1 MSRVVSEN
9 FEQQK
14 GMLLDAAVESFAA
27 DGFTR
32 ASMNRIAQRAGVSKA
47 LIYHYFP
54 GKEHLLHAAM
64 LRYLLGLKSALASTG
79 ARGDR
84 SLDATL
90 RRLLDRYHATQ
101 HDHTVLMAELRHL
114 PAELRGPVVGL
125 QRDVLAVMRRASA
138 RAAPA
143 IRAEDLG
150 AVTML
155 VMGMVNW
162 LHTWYRKGGPVA
174 QDRLAD
180 LVLRMV
186 GGALQ
191 GVGCSREGASA

>member
-14 GMLLDAAVESFAA
+14 GMLLDAAVEAFAT

-32 ASMNRIAQRAGVSKA
+32 ASMSRIAQRAGVSKA

-54 GKEHLLHAAM
+54 GKEHLLYAAM
-64 LRYLLGLKSALASTG
+64 LRYLLTLKSALASTG
-79 ARGDR
+79 ARADR

-125 QRDVLAVMRRASA
+125 QRDVLAFMRQAIA
-138 RAAPA
+138 QAAPA

-162 LHTWYRKGGPVA
+162 LHTWYREDGPVA
-174 QDRLAD
+174 QDRLAE
-180 LVLRMV
+180 LVLRTV

-191 GVGCSREGASA
+191 GVVRSREGASA